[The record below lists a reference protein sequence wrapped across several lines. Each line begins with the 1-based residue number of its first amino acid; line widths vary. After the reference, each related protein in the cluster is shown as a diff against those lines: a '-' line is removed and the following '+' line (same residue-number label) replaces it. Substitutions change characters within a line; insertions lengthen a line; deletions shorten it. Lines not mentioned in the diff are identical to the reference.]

1 MLELRHIRKDYLVD
15 KKPFPAL
22 HDINLTFPDKGFVAI
37 LGPSGC
43 GKTTLLN
50 IIGGLDHYTSGDLL
64 IDGRSTKDFK
74 DRDWDSYRNKRIG
87 FVFQSYNL
95 IPHFTVIQNVEISL
109 TLNGA
114 KKQERTAKAKAV
126 LEKVGLGDILDKKPS
141 QLSGGQMQRVAIAR
155 ALVNDPEIILADEPT
170 GALDSKTSVQVLD
183 LIKEVGQER
192 CVIMVT
198 HNRELAKQYSDRIVE
213 MKDGNVISDLSKV
226 TASFKA
232 YGAPTSFARFAPTPA
247 ASLSPVVHDNAQK
260 APESARVDQK
270 KTSMSFWTALK
281 SSFRNVLTKKGR
293 TVLTAVACSFGII
306 GVALVLATRNGFTLY
321 VDNVETDVAGS
332 VPIVVAPTIYNYTS
346 AYVNNDTPY
355 PDTTDVHIYDDSSVA
370 YITHRNKYDQ
380 TYFNYISK
388 CLPNSGDKAH
398 QGLASDIIYNRD
410 GLDFHFLTNDG
421 TKDSI
426 LRINQYKSAGSMSS
440 LVSSATSLPTT
451 VMHEIFADDKYD
463 VIYGRAPK
471 AADEMVLIVDK
482 YNQVDLS
489 TLKRVG
495 ILNSDTTS
503 HGATIA
509 FSDIVYDGDGDT
521 AYKTYKC
528 YRNSDFYQVQNNQP
542 VTKDYAAWTLKKYDA
557 SDPTNKVALAPG
569 TAAEM
574 DFTKVAT
581 TKTIS
586 CYEGPASNEDC
597 WNNDGVYN
605 PITTKIVGVL
615 RPAPDSYISL
625 MPSSIGYL
633 SSLKDIMAKD
643 SEAGQPGAALAA
655 LQKQNYFIPRLY
667 KEDGS
672 TASDDGIALLQANTT
687 DMIKVLSGKTSDL
700 STTTIL
706 GAFNGVY
713 RFYLAYDY
721 IYPYTSVSY
730 YLAMCH
736 ATGTSF
742 DTSTVPQPDDYTGWL
757 ALLGSPDFYNEGLLN
772 CLAYYSSY
780 AVVSSV
786 LIFPASLT
794 TKNKLRAYL
803 DAYNDNI
810 SNPDDQIVYTDVM
823 NTFTSSLGTMIDV
836 ISAVLIVF
844 ASISLVVS
852 SVMTAIITYVSVIER
867 TKEIG
872 VLRACGARK
881 KDVGRLFEAEC
892 IITGFVAGVIG
903 IAFTYIACIPINMT
917 LDHLYPKNNLS
928 SIAQLNPWHG
938 LLLLALSI
946 VLAFVSGFI
955 PSRIAAKKD
964 PVECLRSE

>member
-1 MLELRHIRKDYLVD
+1 MLELRHIHKDYLVD
-15 KKPFPAL
+15 KKPFSAL
-22 HDINLTFPDKGFVAI
+22 NDINLTFPDKGFIAI

-64 IDGRSTKDFK
+64 INGRSTKDFK

-114 KKQERTAKAKAV
+114 NHQERTAKAKTV

-155 ALVNDPEIILADEPT
+155 ALVNDPDIILADEPT
-170 GALDSKTSVQVLD
+170 GALDSKTSVQVLN
-183 LIKEVGQER
+183 LIQEVGKER

-213 MKDGNVISDLSKV
+213 MKDGDVISDTNRS
-226 TASFKA
+226 
-232 YGAPTSFARFAPTPA
+232 GAPAIEMTLAPKHETAAPTPA
-247 ASLSPVVHDNAQK
+247 G
-260 APESARVDQK
+260 SARVDQK

-293 TVLTAVACSFGII
+293 TILTAVACSFGII

-346 AYVNNDTPY
+346 AYVNNDTPF
-355 PDTTDVHIYDDSSVA
+355 PDKTDVHIYDDSANA

-380 TYFNYISK
+380 TYFDYISK

-398 QGLASDIIYNRD
+398 AGLASDIIYNRD

-421 TKDSI
+421 SKDSI
-426 LRINQYKSAGSMSS
+426 LKINQYKSAGSMSS

-463 VIYGRAPK
+463 VIYGRAPA

-495 ILNSDTTS
+495 ILASDTTT
-503 HGATIA
+503 HGETIA
-509 FSDIVYDGDGDT
+509 FSDIVYDGASDST
-521 AYKTYKC
+521 YKTYKC
-528 YRNSDFYQVQNNQP
+528 YRNSDYYQVNTNAP
-542 VTKDYAAWTLKKYDA
+542 VTRDFDSWTLKTYDP
-557 SDPTNKVALAPG
+557 SDTANKVALAPG

-574 DFTKVAT
+574 DFTKVAG

-586 CYEGPASNEDC
+586 CYEGPSSNESC
-597 WNNDGVYN
+597 WNDDATYH

-615 RPAPDSYISL
+615 RPSPDSYISL

-643 SEAGQPGAALAA
+643 SEQGQAGYKLAQ
-655 LQKQNYFIPRLY
+655 LQKENYYIPRLY
-667 KEDGS
+667 KTDGS

-687 DMIKVLSGKTSDL
+687 EMLQTLSGKTSDL
-700 STTTIL
+700 SSTALL

-713 RFYLAYDY
+713 RFFLSYDY
-721 IYPYTSVSY
+721 LGYYTSAGG
-730 YLAMCH
+730 YLSMCH
-736 ATGTSF
+736 ATGVSF
-742 DTSTVPQPDDYTGWL
+742 DTANAPQPDDYSTWL
-757 ALLGSPDFYNEGLLN
+757 ALLGTPDFYNSGILT

-780 AVVSSV
+780 AVVSSI

-794 TKNKLRAYL
+794 TKNNLRAYL
-803 DAYNDNI
+803 DAYNDGVT
-810 SNPDDQIVYTDVM
+810 NPDDQIVYTDVM

-881 KDVGRLFEAEC
+881 VDVGRLFEAEC
-892 IITGFVAGVIG
+892 IITGFVAGLIG
-903 IAFTYIACIPINMT
+903 IGFTYLACIPINQI
-917 LDHLYPKNNLS
+917 LDHLYPKNNLN
-928 SIAQLNPWHG
+928 SIAQLNPWHA
-938 LLLLALSI
+938 LILLALSI
-946 VLAFVSGFI
+946 LLAFVSGFI